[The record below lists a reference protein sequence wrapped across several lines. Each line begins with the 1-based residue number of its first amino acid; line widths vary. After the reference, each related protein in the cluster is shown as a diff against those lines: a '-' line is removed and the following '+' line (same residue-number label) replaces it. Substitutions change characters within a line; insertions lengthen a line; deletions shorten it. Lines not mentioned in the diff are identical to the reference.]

1 MSKKRFIIVLI
12 SACAISGA
20 LTFIF
25 LSVVGLT
32 ARTRAENRYTE
43 PDYIRYAA
51 QGYSF
56 DTVSNKTNILI
67 TVTHEGVPARIS
79 LVTLDE
85 DKLSLDILDIPPSL
99 YTVADGFSGT
109 LQNAYETAVYKQ
121 IVSKSFE
128 LKIDH
133 ELILSADS
141 FATAVDLLGGTTARV
156 DKTLRIG
163 DTAVKNGNISF
174 SSDSAVA
181 ILLDESA
188 YNSADN
194 VYIYHAL
201 ISSLLGKTDDI
212 GTIDAISAIMG
223 LMLNSAKTDMT
234 ISDMIDFANISS
246 KLKLRKMNIHLLPGE
261 LCEYNGVTVYSIHSD
276 AAVKL
281 LNGSFRVHGNAISSL
296 SIPELSNSGDWYS
309 SIPKQINEYIN

>member
-1 MSKKRFIIVLI
+1 MSKKRFIIVLV

-67 TVTHEGVPARIS
+67 TVTHEDVPVRIS
-79 LVTLDE
+79 LVTIDE
-85 DKLSLDILDIPPSL
+85 DKLTLDILDIPPTL

-109 LQNAYETAVYKQ
+109 LQSAYETAVYKQ

-133 ELILSADS
+133 ELILSADT
-141 FATAVDLLGGTTARV
+141 FATAIDLLGGTNARV
-156 DKTLRIG
+156 DRALRIG
-163 DTAVKNGNISF
+163 DTAIKKGDISF
-174 SSDSAVA
+174 KGDSAVA
-181 ILLDESA
+181 ILLDKSA
-188 YNSADN
+188 YNNVDN

-201 ISSLLGKTDDI
+201 ISSLMGKSNDI
-212 GTIDAISAIMG
+212 GTIEAVSALMG
-223 LMLNSAKTDMT
+223 LMLNSVKTDMSA
-234 ISDMIDFANISS
+234 SDMIEIANISS

-261 LCEYNGVTVYSIHSD
+261 LCEYNGVAVYSIHSD

-281 LNGSFRVHGNAISSL
+281 LNDSFRVHGSTIGSL

-309 SIPKQINEYIN
+309 LIPKQISEYIN